1 MLHNQYKLKSGLVLF
16 LLLFGQLS
24 HAQFGLGVGT
34 TLIKGFGYPNA
45 YAGFHLMGELPK
57 DDQLT
62 FYGRISGSFY
72 GKDKEVFKDPLFDQN
87 TGQVAFVN
95 YQNAMNHMI
104 LEGGNRYYLGNGY
117 DSGFG
122 LYGGGNMQFIFNGA
136 KRIYD
141 YDTINQ
147 AQFPATSTASK
158 KGSIFALAFGLNG
171 GVKHSIPGIGTLYFD
186 MTFSYALLAQATPN
200 TSAPEV
206 YNRLFAP
213 INFNF
218 SLGFRKEFY

>member
-1 MLHNQYKLKSGLVLF
+1 MTLNRFQLKTSLFLAALFISGL
-16 LLLFGQLS
+16 S
-24 HAQFGLGVGT
+24 SAQFGLGAGA
-34 TLIKGFGYPNA
+34 TLVKGFGYATA
-45 YAGFHLMGELPK
+45 YPGFHITGELPK

-62 FYGRISGSFY
+62 FYGRLSASLY
-72 GKDKEVFKDPLFDQN
+72 GKDKDVFTEYLVDPITF
-87 TGQVAFVN
+87 QVAPVK
-95 YQNAMNHMI
+95 YQNAMNHLI

-141 YDTINQ
+141 YDTISE
-147 AQFPATSTASK
+147 AQFPATSAASK

-171 GVKHSIPGIGTLYFD
+171 GVKHSFPGIGTLYLD
-186 MTFSYALLAQATPN
+186 MTFSYALLAQPTAN

-206 YNRLFAP
+206 YSRLFAP

>member
-1 MLHNQYKLKSGLVLF
+1 MQLNSNYLKFHVLLPA
-16 LLLFGQLS
+16 LLLCRFS
-24 HAQFGLGVGT
+24 FAQFGLGVGPT
-34 TLIKGFGYPNA
+34 MIKGFGYPTV
-45 YAGFHLMGELPK
+45 YPGFHITGELPK

-62 FYGRISGSFY
+62 FYGRLSASLY
-72 GKDKEVFKDPLFDQN
+72 GKDEDVFTEYLTDPLTF
-87 TGQVAFVN
+87 QVAPVK
-95 YQNAMNHMI
+95 YQNAMNHLI

-122 LYGGGNMQFIFNGA
+122 LYGGGNMQIIFNGA

-141 YDTINQ
+141 YDTINE
-147 AQFPATSTASK
+147 AQFPATSSASK

-171 GVKHSIPGIGTLYFD
+171 GTKYSIPGVGSIYFD
-186 MTFSYALLAQATPN
+186 MTFSYALLAQPTPN

-206 YNRLFAP
+206 YSRLFAP